1 MKRSTEEILTTHT
14 GSLPRP
20 PALLEALQQRDRG
33 ESESAALGEQIRD
46 AVADVVQHQAQA
58 GVSVVNDGEAS
69 KIGYSTY
76 VKERLDGFG
85 GEGGLA
91 AMPADLG
98 EFPDY
103 MQRVMGGLDFE
114 MPACIGPVS
123 YRDLEAVRT
132 DVANLKAAVAGA
144 GAEVKD
150 AFMTAASPGVISVF
164 LPNQHYPSH
173 EEYIAALA
181 DVMKAEY
188 DEIHQAGL
196 VLQLDCPDLAMA
208 RHMTGDESLE
218 EFRRRAKLHV
228 EAINHATRDIP
239 ADDMRL
245 HLCWGNYEG
254 PHHHDMPLRDIIDI
268 VFEAR
273 PAAIS
278 FEAANPRH
286 EHEWTVFDDVKLP
299 EGKALIPGVIDST
312 TNYIEHPELVAQR
325 IVRYAQRVGRENVL
339 AGSDCGFATFASF
352 LAIEPGITWA
362 KLGAMADGAKLASTE
377 LW

>member
-1 MKRSTEEILTTHT
+1 MKRSTEHVLTTHT

-20 PALLEALQQRDRG
+20 PALLEALQRRDRG
-33 ESESAALGEQIRD
+33 ESNGVALEDQVRD
-46 AVADVVQHQAQA
+46 AVRDVVGRQARA

-85 GEGGLA
+85 GEGGLSGL
-91 AMPADLG
+91 PADLA

-103 MQRVMGGLDFE
+103 MARVMGGLDFE

-123 YRDLEAVRT
+123 YRDLDAVRA
-132 DVANLKAAVAGA
+132 DIDNLQAAVAA
-144 GAEVKD
+144 SEVED

-164 LPNQHYPSH
+164 LPNQHYASH

-181 DVMKAEY
+181 DVMKDEY
-188 DEIHQAGL
+188 DEIHRAGL
-196 VLQLDCPDLAMA
+196 VLQLDCPDLAMT
-208 RHMTGDESLE
+208 RHMQGDESLE

-228 EAINHATRDIP
+228 DAINHATRDIP
-239 ADDMRL
+239 GDEMRL

-254 PHHHDMPLRDIIDI
+254 PHHHDLPLGDIIDI
-268 VFEAR
+268 VLEAT

-286 EHEWTVFDDVKLP
+286 EHEWTVFEDVKLP

-325 IVRYAQRVGRENVL
+325 IMRYAQIVGRENVI

-352 LAIEPGITWA
+352 LAIDPGITWA
-362 KLGAMADGAKLASTE
+362 KLGAMAEGARIASAS
-377 LW
+377 LWS

>member
-1 MKRSTEEILTTHT
+1 MKRSTEHILTTHT

-20 PALLEALQQRDRG
+20 TALLEALQRRDRG
-33 ESESAALGEQIRD
+33 EADGVVLDDDVRD
-46 AVADVVQHQAQA
+46 AVRDLVARQAQA
-58 GVSVVNDGEAS
+58 GVAVVNDGEAS

-76 VKERLDGFG
+76 VKERLEGFG
-85 GEGGLA
+85 GEGGMSGL
-91 AMPADLG
+91 PADLA

-103 MQRVMGGLDFE
+103 MARVMGGLDFE
-114 MPACIGPVS
+114 MPACVGPVS

-132 DVANLKAAVAGA
+132 DIANLQAAVAD
-144 GAEVKD
+144 AEVED
-150 AFMTAASPGVISVF
+150 AFMTAASPGVIAVF
-164 LPNQHYPSH
+164 LPNRHYASH

-181 DVMKAEY
+181 DVMKSEY
-188 DEIHQAGL
+188 DEIHRAGL
-196 VLQLDCPDLAMA
+196 VLQLDCPDLAMT
-208 RHMTGDESLE
+208 RHMTNDESLE
-218 EFRRRAKLHV
+218 EFRRRARLHV

-239 ADDMRL
+239 SEAMRL

-254 PHHHDMPLRDIIDI
+254 PHHYDLPLRDIIDV
-268 VFEAR
+268 VFDAR

-286 EHEWTVFDDVKLP
+286 EHEWTVFEDVKLP
-299 EGKALIPGVIDST
+299 EGKALIPGVVDST

-325 IVRYAQRVGRENVL
+325 ITRYAQLVGRENVI

-352 LAIEPGITWA
+352 LAIDPGITWA
-362 KLGAMADGAKLASTE
+362 KLAAMAEGARIASTE